1 MPLKHSILAALM
13 GAVLWLSAC
22 TSAPVAPPEPPPP
35 ATSAAPSALPV
46 EPPLPMPPGL
56 EAATT
61 GRIYAEAENWV
72 LRIDLAT
79 DQVDRIAVPL
89 QTFHRSVTAFDHG
102 LVAKQADTGTGY
114 LINDQGQTQELPEAL
129 RGKGRLYWA
138 GGDAIWAPAEYATGN
153 RRLVSLFDATSGE
166 LLPQGASSP
175 PDELGVPRPPSA

>member
-1 MPLKHSILAALM
+1 
-13 GAVLWLSAC
+13 
-22 TSAPVAPPEPPPP
+22 
-35 ATSAAPSALPV
+35 
-46 EPPLPMPPGL
+46 MPPGL

-79 DQVDRIAVPL
+79 DQVERIAVPL
-89 QTFHRSVTAFDHG
+89 QTFHLSVTAFDHG

-175 PDELGVPRPPSA
+175 PDELGTPRPPSA